1 MPWST
6 VESPYGNLQ
15 VEHPEGATDEE
26 IMNYAKQ
33 NFKPDHPKSFQDKLM
48 ETWPARLGQG
58 IWEGLKAPGEA
69 YRGEL
74 GPAGSRETT
83 ARMIQPAA
91 EIAGMAAGN
100 TPFGK
105 TIPSKDQIF
114 EAGSKAFNAARDLGA
129 GFHPDLI
136 PTFARTA
143 KAHLDEAGFGPEIA
157 PKVNSILDKKSISEV
172 SQEPTTVNDILG
184 FRKKLRVAQGIM
196 DPQEKVAATISK
208 NAYDTVLDNSAQFST
223 DPKAPQAAALLKEGR
238 QNWAAAERL
247 ETVDKK
253 QASAERRASSANS
266 GLNTANRIRQKVA
279 DILENPKLAAG
290 WSPEAIAQ
298 ADRVVGGTHTGNTAR
313 YIGNLAGKGGGLGG
327 LAATGTAA
335 LVGGAPLAATVAG
348 LGIGSHAV
356 DLASTSRQIA
366 LLRALLSKESPLS
379 KNMPLPPGS
388 SGFPSTPKSDF
399 INKLASMLLAS
410 QRPSAMSNAVNNGSQ
425 TQ

>member
-33 NFKPDHPKSFQDKLM
+33 NFKPDQPKSFQDKLM

-114 EAGSKAFNAARDLGA
+114 EAGSKALNAARDLGA

-143 KAHLDEAGFGPEIA
+143 KTHLEEAGFGPDIA
-157 PKVNSILDKKSISEV
+157 PKVNSILDKKSLSDV

-196 DPQEKVAATISK
+196 DPQEKAAATISK

-247 ETVDKK
+247 ETLDKK
-253 QASAERRASSANS
+253 QAAAELRAGAANS
-266 GLNTANRIRQKVA
+266 GMNAANKIRQNLAGV
-279 DILENPKLAAG
+279 ILNPKQSAG
-290 WSPEAIAQ
+290 WSPEAMAQ
-298 ADRVVGGTHTGNTAR
+298 AERVVGGTTTGNTAR
-313 YIGNLAGKGGGLGG
+313 YIKHLAGAGGGLGG
-327 LAATGTAA
+327 LAATGAGA
-335 LVGGAPLAATVAG
+335 LVGGAPGAATVAG
-348 LGIGSHAV
+348 LGIGAHLIDA
-356 DLASTSRQIA
+356 ASTSRQMA

-379 KNMPLPPGS
+379 KNMPLEPGP

-399 INKLASMLLAS
+399 INKLAAMLLAS
-410 QRPSAMSNAVNNGSQ
+410 QKPSAMTNMVNSGSQ